1 MAITRLGGANAITG
15 TIPTSVAPG
24 KGKILQ
30 VVSAFTDTDVALS
43 ANTLTDTTLTATI
56 TPSSASNKILVNILQ
71 AIGKQSTNTWVN
83 IKLFRNSTEL
93 LSEPGE
99 SIGYTGGSGNN
110 YVGVGFG
117 TSYEDSPSTT
127 SSVTYKTQFR
137 NPPGTGVARAQPDG
151 AASFITLME
160 VAG

>member
-1 MAITRLGGANAITG
+1 MALITLGAN
-15 TIPTSVAPG
+15 SG

-30 VVSAFTDTDVALS
+30 VVSAFTDTDVSNS
-43 ANTLTDTTLTATI
+43 ANSLVDTTLTATI
-56 TPSSASNKILVNILQ
+56 TPSSSSNKILVNILQ
-71 AIGKQSTNTWVN
+71 AVGKQSANTWVN

-99 SIGYTGGSGNN
+99 SIGYTGGSGQN

-117 TSYEDSPSTT
+117 TSYEDTPSTT

-151 AASFITLME
+151 AVSFITLME